1 LLFGLYEYL
10 YKSKMSRLKISMP
23 FKIALLLFTGVVII
37 VFSGYLS
44 YKSISSVVTMIYSNN
59 TPDDGLATIRDITT
73 TIDQAENNVRLYGLT
88 KEDNYLN
95 QYKVLTTGID
105 SVIDKLYKQYP
116 EDEWFSHKI
125 DTINALIDVKIQVW
139 RGMISI
145 WQYDSTQNAI
155 SDLTERF
162 QPLEPDTIVKQGFF
176 KRIFGKD
183 KKEEHDPALQKEE
196 ILELL
201 GEIEKNEQETGLL
214 LQAKETE
221 LTQSSSSL
229 NEAFLSLM
237 AQLEAY
243 ERELD
248 RARYEK
254 AGELSRK
261 TYILLGIFSLSGTFL
276 SILVL
281 FLVIKYSRKNR
292 SYNNALIRSRKE
304 TEELVKAKELFMAN
318 VSHEIRTP
326 LNAISGF
333 IKQILGMPLEKA
345 LREKIEIVDSASNQ
359 LMRLT
364 NDTLDFSKLQAGKLT
379 LNNLHFDPGTEVKN
393 VCTLFTNMA
402 EKNGNTLRYRV
413 ENMQNTILFG
423 DAQRFQQI
431 LYNLLSN
438 ALKFTENGLVEVS
451 VQVLLLEN
459 NISSLTVSVKDN
471 GLGIDVSN
479 IDKIFQDFTQ
489 EDENTAVKFGGTG
502 LGLSIVKKLVEMFN
516 GSVKVKSTKGIGTL
530 VTCNLQFKT
539 GESAKMRSVH
549 PEGHV
554 IVLPEGFRLLVA
566 DDEEY
571 NCKLITTILDKWKAD
586 YDVAMNGVDAVHLLS
601 DNEYD
606 LVLMDLRMPGIN
618 GEDATK
624 FIRET
629 LKKSSEQLPV
639 FGITAD
645 TSYKTK
651 SGKGELF
658 NAFLIKPFTESQLS
672 SLVSGVLAQRSSTS
686 GQQNDLAKVQS
697 DRQLGELSNLI
708 QMAGDDMG
716 FVEEMIIQ
724 FEKTTL
730 EGLEEMETALDE
742 GRFGTVRELAHKL
755 IPPSRHLGLS
765 LLLEQL
771 REIEMKAPRASQML
785 LRDLINRARKSSSL
799 AGKSLHEQFR
809 QMQLKR

>member
-1 LLFGLYEYL
+1 
-10 YKSKMSRLKISMP
+10 MARLKISTP
-23 FKIALLLFTGVVII
+23 FKIALLLFAGVVII

-59 TPDDGLATIRDITT
+59 TSDDGLATIRDITT
-73 TIDQAENNVRLYGLT
+73 SIDRAENNVRLYGLT
-88 KEDNYLN
+88 REDNYLN
-95 QYKVLTTGID
+95 KYNVLITGID
-105 SVIDKLYKQYP
+105 SVIDKLYNQYP

-139 RGMISI
+139 REMIFI

-162 QPLEPDTIVKQGFF
+162 QVVEPDTIVKQGFF

-183 KKEEHDPALQKEE
+183 KKEEVDPTLQNEE

-201 GEIEKNEQETGLL
+201 GEIEKIEQETGMR

-248 RARYEK
+248 LARYEM

-326 LNAISGF
+326 LNAVSGF
-333 IKQILGMPLEKA
+333 IKQILGMPLEVA
-345 LREKIEIVDSASNQ
+345 VREKIEIVDSASNQ
-359 LMRLT
+359 LIRLT

-402 EKNGNTLRYRV
+402 EKNGNTLRFRV
-413 ENMQNTILFG
+413 ENKQNTILFG
-423 DAQRFQQI
+423 DARRFQQI

-451 VQVLLLEN
+451 VQLLPIEKN
-459 NISSLTVSVKDN
+459 RVSLNVCVKDN
-471 GLGIDVSN
+471 GLGIDLSN

-489 EDENTAVKFGGTG
+489 EDENTAEKFGGTG

-516 GSVKVKSTKGIGTL
+516 GSVKVESTKGIGTQ
-530 VTCNLQFKT
+530 VFCDLQFQT
-539 GESAKMRSVH
+539 GDPAKMKAGHS
-549 PEGHV
+549 EGDTLE
-554 IVLPEGFRLLVA
+554 LPEGFRFLVV

-571 NCKLITTILDKWKAD
+571 NRKLITTILDKWKAE
-586 YDVAMNGVDAVHLLS
+586 YDVAMNGVDAVHLLR

-618 GEDATK
+618 GVNATK

-629 LKKSSEQLPV
+629 LKKSNKQLPV

-645 TSYKTK
+645 TSYKAG

-658 NAFLIKPFTESQLS
+658 NAFLVKPFTESQLS
-672 SLVSGVLAQRSSTS
+672 SLVSEMLGIRNNES
-686 GQQNDLAKVQS
+686 GQQTDSARVQT
-697 DRQLGELSNLI
+697 DPEQGDLSNLI
-708 QMAGDDMG
+708 RTAGEDMG

-730 EGLEEMETALDE
+730 EGLEEMETAVDE
-742 GRFGTVRELAHKL
+742 GRFGTVRDLAHKL
-755 IPPSRHLGLS
+755 MPPSRHLGLS
-765 LLLEQL
+765 LLYEQL
-771 REIEMKAPRASQML
+771 REIEMKAPRGNKML
-785 LRDLINRARKSSSL
+785 LRDLISRARESSSV
-799 AGKSLHEQFR
+799 AGKSLLEQFR
-809 QMQLKR
+809 QLQ

>member
-1 LLFGLYEYL
+1 
-10 YKSKMSRLKISMP
+10 MARLKVSMP
-23 FKIALLLFTGVVII
+23 IKIALLLFAGVVII

-73 TIDQAENNVRLYGLT
+73 TIDRAENNVRLYGLT
-88 KEDNYLN
+88 REDNYLN
-95 QYKVLTTGID
+95 KYKVLTTGID
-105 SVIDKLYKQYP
+105 SVIDKLYNQYP

-125 DTINALIDVKIQVW
+125 DTISALIDVKIQVW
-139 RGMISI
+139 REMIFI
-145 WQYDSTQNAI
+145 WQYDSTRNAI

-162 QPLEPDTIVKQGFF
+162 QALEPDTIVKQGFF

-183 KKEEHDPALQKEE
+183 KKEEVDPTLENEE

-201 GEIEKNEQETGLL
+201 GEIEKNEQETGLR

-248 RARYEK
+248 LARYEK

-276 SILVL
+276 SILVM
-281 FLVIKYSRKNR
+281 FLVITYSRKNK

-333 IKQILGMPLEKA
+333 IKQILGMSLEEA
-345 LREKIEIVDSASNQ
+345 VREKIEIVDSASNQ

-379 LNNLHFDPGTEVKN
+379 LNNLHFDPGTELRN

-413 ENMQNTILFG
+413 ENTQNIILFG

-438 ALKFTENGLVEVS
+438 ALKFTEKGLVEVL
-451 VQVLLLEN
+451 VQVLPGEDKTA
-459 NISSLTVSVKDN
+459 SLTLGVKDN
-471 GLGIDVSN
+471 GLGIDLSN

-489 EDENTAVKFGGTG
+489 EDENTAIKFGGTG

-516 GSVKVKSTKGIGTL
+516 GSVNVESTKGIGTL
-530 VTCNLQFKT
+530 VTCNLQFQT
-539 GESAKMRSVH
+539 GEPAKMRSSY
-549 PEGHV
+549 PERHM
-554 IVLPEGFRLLVA
+554 IELPEGFRFLVA

-586 YDVAMNGVDAVHLLS
+586 YDVAMNGVDAVNLLS

-618 GEDATK
+618 GVNATK

-629 LKKSSEQLPV
+629 LKKSNKQLPV

-645 TSYKTK
+645 TSYKAK

-672 SLVSGVLAQRSSTS
+672 RLVSEVLGQRSSRS
-686 GQQNDLAKVQS
+686 GQQNDLARVQS
-697 DRQLGELSNLI
+697 DRQHGDLSNLI
-708 QMAGDDMG
+708 RMAGDDMG

-724 FEKTTL
+724 FEKSTL
-730 EGLEEMETALDE
+730 EGLDEMEAAVDE
-742 GRFGTVRELAHKL
+742 GRFGTIRELAHKL
-755 IPPSRHLGLS
+755 TPPGRHLGLS

-771 REIEMKAPRASQML
+771 REIEMQAPRGNTML
-785 LRDLINRARKSSSL
+785 LRELISQARMSSSL

-809 QMQLKR
+809 LMQ

>member
-1 LLFGLYEYL
+1 
-10 YKSKMSRLKISMP
+10 MARLKVSMP
-23 FKIALLLFTGVVII
+23 IKIALLLFAGVVII

-73 TIDQAENNVRLYGLT
+73 TIDRAENNVRLYGLT
-88 KEDNYLN
+88 REDNYLN
-95 QYKVLTTGID
+95 KYKVLTTGID
-105 SVIDKLYKQYP
+105 SVIDKLYNQYP
-116 EDEWFSHKI
+116 EDEWFSYKI
-125 DTINALIDVKIQVW
+125 DTISALIDVKIQVW
-139 RGMISI
+139 REMIFI
-145 WQYDSTQNAI
+145 WQYDSTRNAI

-162 QPLEPDTIVKQGFF
+162 QALEPDTIVKQGFF

-183 KKEEHDPALQKEE
+183 KIEVVDPTLENEE

-201 GEIEKNEQETGLL
+201 GEIEKNEQETGLR

-248 RARYEK
+248 LARYEK

-276 SILVL
+276 SILVM
-281 FLVIKYSRKNR
+281 FLVITYSRKNK

-333 IKQILGMPLEKA
+333 IKQILGMSLEEA
-345 LREKIEIVDSASNQ
+345 VREKIEIVDSASNQ

-379 LNNLHFDPGTEVKN
+379 LNNLHFDPGTELKN

-413 ENMQNTILFG
+413 ENTQNIILFG

-438 ALKFTENGLVEVS
+438 ALKFTEKGLIEVS
-451 VQVLLLEN
+451 VQVLPGEDKTA
-459 NISSLTVSVKDN
+459 SLTLGVKDN

-516 GSVKVKSTKGIGTL
+516 GSVNVESTKGIGTL
-530 VTCNLQFKT
+530 VTCNLQFQT
-539 GESAKMRSVH
+539 GEPAKMRSSH
-549 PEGHV
+549 PERHM
-554 IVLPEGFRLLVA
+554 IELPKGFRFLVA

-571 NCKLITTILDKWKAD
+571 NCKLITTILDKWKAV
-586 YDVAMNGVDAVHLLS
+586 YDVAMNGVDAVNLLS

-618 GEDATK
+618 GVNATK

-629 LKKSSEQLPV
+629 LKKSNKQLPV

-645 TSYKTK
+645 TSYKAK

-672 SLVSGVLAQRSSTS
+672 RLVSEVLGQRSSRS
-686 GQQNDLAKVQS
+686 GQQNDLARVQS
-697 DRQLGELSNLI
+697 DRQHGDLSNLI
-708 QMAGDDMG
+708 RMAGDDMG

-724 FEKTTL
+724 FEKSTL
-730 EGLEEMETALDE
+730 EGLDEMEAALDE
-742 GRFGTVRELAHKL
+742 GRFGIIRELAHKL
-755 IPPSRHLGLS
+755 TPPGRHLGLS

-771 REIEMKAPRASQML
+771 REIEMKAPRGNTML
-785 LRDLINRARKSSSL
+785 LRELISQARMSSSL

-809 QMQLKR
+809 LMQ

>member
-1 LLFGLYEYL
+1 
-10 YKSKMSRLKISMP
+10 MARLKASMP
-23 FKIALLLFTGVVII
+23 FKIALLLFAGVVII
-37 VFSGYLS
+37 VISGYLS

-73 TIDQAENNVRLYGLT
+73 TIDRAENNVRLYGLT
-88 KEDNYLN
+88 REDKYLN
-95 QYKVLTTGID
+95 KYRVLTTGID
-105 SVIDKLYKQYP
+105 SVIDRLYRQYP

-125 DTINALIDVKIQVW
+125 DTINALIDVKIRVW
-139 RGMISI
+139 REMISI
-145 WQYDSTQNAI
+145 WQYDSTWNAI
-155 SDLTERF
+155 ADLAERF
-162 QPLEPDTIVKQGFF
+162 QAVEPDTIVKQGFF

-183 KKEEHDPALQKEE
+183 SKEEPGPTLQNEE

-201 GEIEKNEQETGLL
+201 GEIEKNEQETGLRL
-214 LQAKETE
+214 LAKETE
-221 LTQSSSSL
+221 LTRSSSSL

-248 RARYEK
+248 LARYEK

-281 FLVIKYSRKNR
+281 FLVIKYTRKNR
-292 SYNNALIRSRKE
+292 SYNNALILSRKE

-379 LNNLHFDPGTEVKN
+379 LNNLHFDPATELKN

-402 EKNGNTLRYRV
+402 EKNGNILRYSV
-413 ENMQNTILFG
+413 ENMQHTILFG

-451 VQVLLLEN
+451 VQVLRSEDN
-459 NISSLTVSVKDN
+459 TASLILNVKDN
-471 GLGIDVSN
+471 GIGIEASN

-489 EDENTAVKFGGTG
+489 EDEHTAVKFGGTG

-516 GSVKVKSTKGIGTL
+516 GSVKVESTKGTGTL
-530 VTCNLQFKT
+530 VTCNLRFET
-539 GESAKMRSVH
+539 GDSAKMSSGH

-554 IVLPEGFRLLVA
+554 IELPEGFRFLVA

-571 NCKLITTILDKWKAD
+571 NRMLITTILDKWKAD
-586 YDVAMNGVDAVHLLS
+586 YDVAINGVDAVHLLS
-601 DNEYD
+601 DHEYD
-606 LVLMDLRMPGIN
+606 IVLMDLRMPGIN

-629 LKKSSEQLPV
+629 LKKSGEQLPV

-645 TSYKTK
+645 TSYTVK
-651 SGKGELF
+651 SGKGKLF

-672 SLVSGVLAQRSSTS
+672 SLVSEVL
-686 GQQNDLAKVQS
+686 G
-697 DRQLGELSNLI
+697 
-708 QMAGDDMG
+708 
-716 FVEEMIIQ
+716 
-724 FEKTTL
+724 
-730 EGLEEMETALDE
+730 
-742 GRFGTVRELAHKL
+742 H
-755 IPPSRHLGLS
+755 
-765 LLLEQL
+765 EQ
-771 REIEMKAPRASQML
+771 ASQSGPPGT
-785 LRDLINRARKSSSL
+785 IHP
-799 AGKSLHEQFR
+799 GFR
-809 QMQLKR
+809 RTGNMVTFPT

>member
-1 LLFGLYEYL
+1 MARF
-10 YKSKMSRLKISMP
+10 KVSMP
-23 FKIALLLFTGVVII
+23 FKIALLLFAGVVII

-44 YKSISSVVTMIYSNN
+44 YKSISSVVTMIYSNS
-59 TPDDGLATIRDITT
+59 TPDEGLATIRDITT
-73 TIDQAENNVRLYGLT
+73 TIDRAENNVRLYDLTREEKYLHKYSGLI
-88 KEDNYLN
+88 
-95 QYKVLTTGID
+95 TGID
-105 SVIDKLYKQYP
+105 SVIDKLYNQYP
-116 EDEWFSHKI
+116 EDEWFSRRI
-125 DTINALIDVKIQVW
+125 DTIDALINVKIQIW
-139 RGMISI
+139 REMISI
-145 WQYDSTQNAI
+145 WQYDSTRNAI

-162 QPLEPDTIVKQGFF
+162 QTMEPDTIEIEKEGFF
-176 KRIFGKD
+176 KRIFGRD
-183 KKEEHDPALQKEE
+183 KKEEAVPTIQNEE
-196 ILELL
+196 ILALL
-201 GEIEKNEQETGLL
+201 GEIEKTEQETGLK

-221 LTQSSSSL
+221 LTRSSSSL

-237 AQLEAY
+237 SQMEAY

-248 RARYEK
+248 LSRYEK

-261 TYILLGIFSLSGTFL
+261 TYILLGIFSLSGTLL

-281 FLVIKYSRKNR
+281 FLVINYSRKNR

-333 IKQILGMPLEKA
+333 IKQILGMPLEEGV
-345 LREKIEIVDSASNQ
+345 REKIEIVDSASNQ

-393 VCTLFTNMA
+393 VCTLLTSMA
-402 EKNGNTLRYRV
+402 EKRGNVLRYNV

-451 VQVLLLEN
+451 VQVHPAVN
-459 NISSLTVSVKDN
+459 KSAGLTVSVKDN
-471 GLGIDVSN
+471 GLGIDPSN

-489 EDENTAVKFGGTG
+489 EDEQTAVKFGGTG
-502 LGLSIVKKLVEMFN
+502 LGLSIVKKLAEMFN
-516 GSVKVKSTKGIGTL
+516 GSVNIESTKGIGTL
-530 VTCNLQFKT
+530 VTCNLQFQI
-539 GESAKMRSVH
+539 GEAAKIVSGH
-549 PEGHV
+549 PEVHV
-554 IVLPEGFRLLVA
+554 IELPEGFRFLVA
-566 DDEEY
+566 DDEQY

-586 YDVAMNGVDAVHLLS
+586 YDVARNGVDAVHMLS

-606 LVLMDLRMPGIN
+606 IVLMDLRMPGISGVN
-618 GEDATK
+618 ATK

-629 LKKSSEQLPV
+629 LKKSMKQLPV

-645 TSYKTK
+645 TNYKDK
-651 SGKGELF
+651 SGKGKLF
-658 NAFLIKPFTESQLS
+658 NAFLIKPFTESQLARVVSEVLGHKS
-672 SLVSGVLAQRSSTS
+672 SLS
-686 GQQNDLAKVQS
+686 GQQEDLVVLQP
-697 DRQLGELSNLI
+697 DRKHGDLSNLI
-708 QMAGDDMG
+708 RMAGDDMG
-716 FVEEMIIQ
+716 FVEEMINQ

-730 EGLEEMETALDE
+730 EGLDEMEVAVDE
-742 GRFGTVRELAHKL
+742 SRFGTVRDLAHKL
-755 IPPSRHLGLS
+755 MPPGRHLGLS
-765 LLLEQL
+765 QLLEQL
-771 REIEMKAPRASQML
+771 RQIEMKAPRGNKLL
-785 LRDLINRARKSSSL
+785 LRDLISQARKSSSV

-809 QMQLKR
+809 QMK

>member
-1 LLFGLYEYL
+1 
-10 YKSKMSRLKISMP
+10 MARLKVSMP
-23 FKIALLLFTGVVII
+23 FKIALLLFAGVVII

-59 TPDDGLATIRDITT
+59 TRDDGLATIQDITS
-73 TIDQAENNVRLYGLT
+73 TIDRAENNVRLYGLT
-88 KEDNYLN
+88 REDNYLN
-95 QYKVLTTGID
+95 KYKVLITGID
-105 SVIDKLYKQYP
+105 SVINKLYNQYP

-125 DTINALIDVKIQVW
+125 DTINSLIDVKIRVW
-139 RGMISI
+139 REMISI
-145 WQYDSTQNAI
+145 WQYDSTRNAI
-155 SDLTERF
+155 SDLTERV
-162 QPLEPDTIVKQGFF
+162 QALEPDTIVKQGFF

-183 KKEEHDPALQKEE
+183 KKEEMDPTLQTEE

-201 GEIEKNEQETGLL
+201 GQIERIEQETGLR

-221 LTQSSSSL
+221 LTQSSNSL

-237 AQLEAY
+237 AQLESY
-243 ERELD
+243 EKDLD
-248 RARYEK
+248 QARYEK

-261 TYILLGIFSLSGTFL
+261 TYILLGIFSLSGTIL

-292 SYNNALIRSRKE
+292 AYNNALIQSRKE
-304 TEELVKAKELFMAN
+304 TEELAKAKELFMAN

-333 IKQILGMPLEKA
+333 IKQILGMPLEQEV
-345 LREKIEIVDSASNQ
+345 REKIDIVNSASDQ

-393 VCTLFTNMA
+393 VCTLLTNMA
-402 EKNGNTLRYRV
+402 EKNGNKLSYSV
-413 ENMQNTILFG
+413 ENMQHTILFG
-423 DAQRFQQI
+423 DSQRFQQI

-451 VQVLLLEN
+451 LLVLPLEN
-459 NISSLTVSVKDN
+459 DSASLILKVKDN
-471 GLGIDVSN
+471 GLGIDASN
-479 IDKIFQDFTQ
+479 IDRIFQDFTQ
-489 EDENTAVKFGGTG
+489 EDEYTAVRFGGTG

-516 GSVKVKSTKGIGTL
+516 GSVKVESTKGIGTL
-530 VTCNLQFKT
+530 VTCNLRFQK
-539 GESAKMRSVH
+539 GNGSKMKVGH
-549 PEGHV
+549 PDVDE
-554 IVLPEGFRLLVA
+554 IELPEGIRFLVA

-571 NCKLITTILDKWKAD
+571 NCKLITTILDKWKAE

-618 GEDATK
+618 GVDATK

-629 LKKSSEQLPV
+629 LKKSNQELPV

-651 SGKGELF
+651 SGQGKLF

-672 SLVSGVLAQRSSTS
+672 RLVSEALGQSNRSAQQNVLARI
-686 GQQNDLAKVQS
+686 QS
-697 DRQLGELSNLI
+697 DRHQGDLSNLI
-708 QMAGDDMG
+708 RMAGDDMG
-716 FVEEMIIQ
+716 FVEEMITQ

-730 EGLEEMETALDE
+730 NGLDEMEAAVDE
-742 GRFGTVRELAHKL
+742 GRFGTVRDLAHKL
-755 IPPSRHLGLS
+755 TPPGRHLGLS
-765 LLLEQL
+765 RLLEQL
-771 REIEMKAPRASQML
+771 REIETKAPRGNRVL
-785 LRDLINRARKSSSL
+785 LRELISQARKSSSA
-799 AGKSLHEQFR
+799 AGKSLHAQFR
-809 QMQLKR
+809 QMKTK

>member
-1 LLFGLYEYL
+1 
-10 YKSKMSRLKISMP
+10 MP
-23 FKIALLLFTGVVII
+23 FKIALLLFSGVLII

-59 TPDDGLATIRDITT
+59 TPDDGLATIREITT
-73 TIDQAENNVRLYGLT
+73 TIDRAENNVRLYGLT
-88 KEDNYLN
+88 REDKYLIK
-95 QYKVLTTGID
+95 YGVLTTGID
-105 SVIDKLYKQYP
+105 SVIDKLYRQYP

-139 RGMISI
+139 REMIFI
-145 WQYDSTQNAI
+145 WQYDSTRNAI
-155 SDLTERF
+155 SELAERF
-162 QPLEPDTIVKQGFF
+162 QVPEPDTIVKEGFF

-183 KKEEHDPALQKEE
+183 RKEEPGSTFQNEE

-201 GEIEKNEQETGLL
+201 GEIEKKEQETGLRL
-214 LQAKETE
+214 LTKETE
-221 LTQSSSSL
+221 LTRSSSSL

-248 RARYEK
+248 LARYEK

-333 IKQILGMPLEKA
+333 IKQILGMPLEEG

-379 LNNLHFDPGTEVKN
+379 LNNLHFDPGTELKN

-402 EKNGNTLRYRV
+402 EKNGNTLIYRV

-451 VQVLLLEN
+451 VQVLLSERN
-459 NISSLTVSVKDN
+459 TAGLTVKVKDN
-471 GLGIDVSN
+471 GLGIDASN

-502 LGLSIVKKLVEMFN
+502 LGLSIVKKLVELFN
-516 GSVKVKSTKGIGTL
+516 GSVKVESTKGSGTL
-530 VTCNLQFKT
+530 VTCNLQFEI
-539 GESAKMRSVH
+539 GEWTKLRPAH
-549 PEGHV
+549 PEEHV
-554 IVLPEGFRLLVA
+554 IELPEGFRFLVA

-586 YDVAMNGVDAVHLLS
+586 YDVARNGVDAVKLLS
-601 DNEYD
+601 DHEYD
-606 LVLMDLRMPGIN
+606 IVLMDLRMPGLS
-618 GEDATK
+618 GEYATK

-629 LKKSSEQLPV
+629 LNKSSEQLPV

-645 TSYKTK
+645 TSYTAR
-651 SGKGELF
+651 SGKGKLF

-672 SLVSGVLAQRSSTS
+672 SLVSGVLGHRSKPS
-686 GQQNDLAKVQS
+686 GRQNDSAGVQP
-697 DRQLGELSNLI
+697 DRQDGDLSNLI
-708 QMAGDDMG
+708 RMAGDDMG
-716 FVEEMIIQ
+716 FVEEMIIR

-730 EGLEEMETALDE
+730 EGLEEMETAVDE

-755 IPPSRHLGLS
+755 TPPSRHLGLS

-771 REIEMKAPRASQML
+771 REIEMKAPRGNKKL
-785 LRDLINRARKSSSL
+785 LRDLVSRARKSCTL

-809 QMQLKR
+809 QNE